1 MVRIRPASAADG
13 PPIARIRAETWRAAY
28 DGLIPAKTLADR
40 TSPDAVATEAQWRS
54 THSMDGV
61 LVAEAADSAN
71 GDGDTAG
78 DAGGLV
84 GFAAFGP
91 ERDKDYEPG
100 LPQEDAT
107 EGGRAELYAI
117 YVRPR
122 HWATG
127 AGRALMDGVLGL
139 AASSGYTDIS
149 LWVLE
154 ANTRARRFY
163 EKAGFRLTGESGML
177 GGLRGLTQV
186 RYRRVVG

>member
-28 DGLIPAKTLADR
+28 DGLIPAKTLAER
-40 TSPDAVATEAQWRS
+40 TSPEAVETEAHWRS
-54 THSMDGV
+54 SHSMDGV
-61 LVAEAADSAN
+61 LVAEAPDGGDLN
-71 GDGDTAG
+71 GDEAD
-78 DAGGLV
+78 GLV

-107 EGGRAELYAI
+107 EHGRAELYAI
-117 YVRPR
+117 YVVPK
-122 HWATG
+122 HWASG
-127 AGRALMDGVLGL
+127 AGRALMDGVLTL
-139 AASSGYTDIS
+139 VAASGYTDIS

-154 ANTRARRFY
+154 ANARARRFY
-163 EKAGFRLTGESGML
+163 EKAGFRLTGESGVL

>member
-28 DGLIPAKTLADR
+28 AGLIPAKTLADR
-40 TSPDAVATEAQWRS
+40 TSPEAVETEAHWRS

-61 LVAEAADSAN
+61 LVAEAPEDGGE
-71 GDGDTAG
+71 GD
-78 DAGGLV
+78 GLV

-107 EGGRAELYAI
+107 ERGRAELYAI
-117 YVRPR
+117 YVLPK
-122 HWATG
+122 HWASG
-127 AGRALMDGVLGL
+127 AGRALMDGVLSL
-139 AASSGYTDIS
+139 VATSGYTDIS

-154 ANTRARRFY
+154 ANARARRFY
-163 EKAGFRLTGESGML
+163 EQAGFRLTGESGML